1 MPKFGRTEAE
11 ELALEAKAKLT
22 EFFQKDY
29 HNEDAFVPAR
39 IAGGVF
45 SACAKIMQ
53 AENGREALAVMV
65 GRDLTQGD
73 PKQFEEYLRVS
84 LPGTPY
90 VAAIPARPKTREN
103 KPSRKART
111 GRV

>member
-1 MPKFGRTEAE
+1 MPKFGREQAE
-11 ELALEAKAKLT
+11 ELALEAKEKLT

-73 PKQFEEYLRVS
+73 PARFEEYLRVS

-90 VAAIPARPKTREN
+90 VAAIPAQTKAKSKAKTKR
-103 KPSRKART
+103 S
-111 GRV
+111 